1 MLHKIDIAIVHT
13 MEEDLMEYAPNI
25 PDNVLELIFS
35 FLKLQDLRNCTLVCK
50 SWYRFFCDENN
61 EVWRAQCLQK
71 VPAEAFK
78 NDLLTVVPT
87 YKAKLRAYFHAW
99 NPFDCSRH
107 VYIKPNGFTLHR
119 NPVAQ
124 STDGSRG
131 KIDLNMAGMPGK
143 YGGKVHLE
151 R

>member
-1 MLHKIDIAIVHT
+1 

-119 NPVAQ
+119 CEMHYDEKNYELLMSYRPVIMHCNTPIFSSQ
-124 STDGSRG
+124 
-131 KIDLNMAGMPGK
+131 K
-143 YGGKVHLE
+143 
-151 R
+151 